1 MRSSIALSLAGMLL
15 LAGCSQNN
23 TPAPGGN
30 TTGTGAEAKAPSG
43 KVIDG
48 TSAAFATLLAGSAPI
63 LVDFYADW

>member
-30 TTGTGAEAKAPSG
+30 TTGTGSEAKAPSG

-48 TSAAFATLLAGSAPI
+48 TSAAFATHLAGSAPI

>member
-1 MRSSIALSLAGMLL
+1 MRSTIAFSLVGLLL

-30 TTGTGAEAKAPSG
+30 TTGTDSAAAAPSG

-48 TSAAFATLLAGSAPI
+48 TSASFATHLAGSAPI